1 VATASGTVG
10 TLWVCRAS
18 CLPQCGDI
26 LTRQEVMTQASHLN
40 MEIPMLLAGIKVAP
54 SPTDYRVMKQLQLE
68 RFDGEQWRLFGG
80 VIEASAR

>member
-1 VATASGTVG
+1 VATASGTVS

-18 CLPQCGDI
+18 YLPQRGDT
-26 LTRQEVMTQASHLN
+26 LTRQEVMTQASHLS
-40 MEIPMLLAGIKVAP
+40 MEIPMLLPGIEVAL